1 MQRIRPHISK
11 SLDFGPVERRLKGD
25 TRLYREPDPHCEG
38 DTVVH
43 TRTLPCAID
52 RYAARGEISPRMA
65 EAARRFEA
73 QWRNAQQVPARLTAQ
88 YREKIGDGGGGQ
100 SADSIGTR
108 QVAARAAWTNA
119 IRSVGKQLSP
129 VLIDCVCLGG
139 SARDWAQRTGRHPA
153 SGIEILRIALDMLAD
168 HYGGMRQ
175 NGANTP

>member
-1 MQRIRPHISK
+1 MQSTRPRVSE
-11 SLDFGPVERRLKGD
+11 SLDFGSVERRLKGD
-25 TRLYREPDPHCEG
+25 TRLHREPDPHRKG

-52 RYAARGEISPRMA
+52 RYTARGEISSRMA

-73 QWRNAQQVPARLTAQ
+73 QWSNAQQVPARLTAR
-88 YREKIGDGGGGQ
+88 YREKIGDGGANS

-119 IRSVGKQLSP
+119 IRSVGKHLSP

-168 HYGGMRQ
+168 HYGKMHQ
-175 NGANTP
+175 NGANIP